1 LPALQPHFTESE
13 KRRRSGHSIITAGLG
28 DKFQDRIAVGYTDA
42 AELKPNPCLLLVN
55 PPTDVSVLDS
65 LEPDLSLLRVGLK
78 NERASGTGFGI
89 A

>member
-1 LPALQPHFTESE
+1 M
-13 KRRRSGHSIITAGLG
+13 
-28 DKFQDRIAVGYTDA
+28 GYTDA